1 MIVVDWI
8 TLSEYKLSFYSNS
21 SAYPYL
27 NISYAVGFP
36 CKIFQM
42 SQHTLTHILSTMLIC
57 FVIFGEELMEI
68 RTGYLLRFL
77 LGSSSS
83 LICWV
88 ADNNISD
95 DSFLCLFS
103 VHSPADTDRVCTSL
117 SLVFPTI
124 IIVWSVTILL
134 ITSILNQMFIVSVN
148 IAFYLEQRIWSD
160 MYMPSSMAFNAV
172 ACSSSYQH
180 PIPNVI
186 QRVYLFYCD
195 YGWCSRRTWVQNL
208 RINLFCFV
216 EMASE
221 KWHSHASVSVSLSY
235 GPCSC
240 KFV

>member
-1 MIVVDWI
+1 M
-8 TLSEYKLSFYSNS
+8 
-21 SAYPYL
+21 A
-27 NISYAVGFP
+27 
-36 CKIFQM
+36 
-42 SQHTLTHILSTMLIC
+42 
-57 FVIFGEELMEI
+57 I

-124 IIVWSVTILL
+124 IIVWSVSILL

-160 MYMPSSMAFNAV
+160 MYMPSSMEHLTQWHVLVAISIPYRMWFKGFIYFIVITDDAV
-172 ACSSSYQH
+172 GEHGC
-180 PIPNVI
+180 
-186 QRVYLFYCD
+186 
-195 YGWCSRRTWVQNL
+195 RTWESTRFVLL
-208 RINLFCFV
+208 RWLQKNDIHMLQF
-216 EMASE
+216 
-221 KWHSHASVSVSLSY
+221 
-235 GPCSC
+235 
-240 KFV
+240 